1 MTEIKDLKSYA
12 YDCFAQIEHWQRE
25 LKKANDAI
33 EQAILA
39 QQKEIVPVENP
50 QTEAVK
56 GEVVK
61 KNKIKPKGE

>member
-25 LKKANDAI
+25 LKKTNDAI
-33 EQAILA
+33 EQSLMA
-39 QQKEIVPVENP
+39 QRKETVPVENP
-50 QTEAVK
+50 QTEAVE

-61 KNKIKPKGE
+61 TKTK

>member
-39 QQKEIVPVENP
+39 QQKEKTVPVENP
-50 QTEAVK
+50 QTEAVE

-61 KNKIKPKGE
+61 TKTK